1 MSARRDV
8 DRAGTDEVAGVLVAT
23 DLDPRCDR
31 AIGRAR
37 LLARALGGTATAA
50 TVLDPA
56 DACTRG
62 LPSPGGP
69 HWYRPPTRR
78 AHAQQWLQRQFKDA
92 AVPWDTHVDEGH
104 PGERLSRLLDARDDT
119 LVVMGT
125 LRSGLLGPAMLGS
138 TVDRLLRRDRASL
151 LVVRERAHA
160 PYRHLLVASDFSTP
174 SRAALRHAHALFP
187 EARITL
193 LHAVDPPMLG
203 VAADVIDPPIA
214 QPDAQGQAFL
224 REAVPDAGRFELR
237 VEHGDAARLVQQYVE
252 TFAPDLVVVGSHG
265 RSAAYEV
272 VIGSVARRIAAT
284 SSADTLVV
292 RG

>member
-1 MSARRDV
+1 M
-8 DRAGTDEVAGVLVAT
+8 DEVAGVLVAT
-23 DLDPRCDR
+23 DLAPRCDR

-56 DACTRG
+56 HARARG
-62 LPSPGGP
+62 LRARGGA
-69 HWYRPPTRR
+69 HWYRPPPPRV
-78 AHAQQWLQRQFKDA
+78 HAQQWLQREFEDA
-92 AVPWDTHVDEGH
+92 VVAWDTHVDEGD
-104 PGERLSRLLDARDDT
+104 PGECLSRLLDTRDDP
-119 LVVMGT
+119 LVVTGS
-125 LRSGLLGPAMLGS
+125 LRSGPFGPAMLGS

-160 PYRHLLVASDFSTP
+160 PYRHLLVASDFSAP

-203 VAADVIDPPIA
+203 VAVDA
-214 QPDAQGQAFL
+214 QVATPRAHPDAQGNAFL

-237 VEHGDAARLVQQYVE
+237 VEHGDAARLVQQYVD

-284 SSADTLVV
+284 SMADTLVV